1 MTLKNTILALLSTI
15 LFISCSSDSSTD
27 DLNLEENLT
36 ITQEIHK
43 LVNEYRVS
51 KGKETVEFNDAAAKI
66 ALTHT
71 EYMISI
77 NEINHD
83 KLDNRFKE
91 LQTLDNAKAIAENV
105 ASRQKTAL
113 EVVQGWINSDGHRK
127 NIEGNYTHTGI
138 GVKKGA
144 NGYYFFTQIFY
155 LK

>member
-1 MTLKNTILALLSTI
+1 MTLKNTILALFTTV

-51 KGKETVEFNDAAAKI
+51 KGKATVEFNDAAAKI

-77 NEINHD
+77 NKINHD
-83 KLDNRFKE
+83 KLSERFKE
-91 LQTLDNAKAIAENV
+91 LQVLDNAKAIAENV
-105 ASRQKTAL
+105 ASRQKTAFD
-113 EVVQGWINSDGHRK
+113 VVQGWINSDGHRK

-144 NGYYFFTQIFY
+144 NGHYFFTQIFY
-155 LK
+155 SK

>member
-1 MTLKNTILALLSTI
+1 MTLKNTILALFSTI

-51 KGKETVEFNDAAAKI
+51 KGKATVEFNDAAAKI

-105 ASRQKTAL
+105 ASRQKTAS

-138 GVKKGA
+138 GVKKSASGH
-144 NGYYFFTQIFY
+144 YFFTQIFY
-155 LK
+155 SK

>member
-1 MTLKNTILALLSTI
+1 MTLKNTILALFSTI

-51 KGKETVEFNDAAAKI
+51 KGKATVEFNDAAAKI

-105 ASRQKTAL
+105 ASRQKTAS
-113 EVVQGWINSDGHRK
+113 EVVQGWINSNGHRK
-127 NIEGNYTHTGI
+127 NIEGNYSHTGI
-138 GVKKGA
+138 GVKKSA
-144 NGYYFFTQIFY
+144 NGHYFFTQIFY